1 MFGRRLVAIF
11 CGLVAILKYQ
21 YRVKIIFHKNFGFVF
36 IDTFLSFW
44 GINFFFK
51 NLAYVGDKEY
61 KNNKK
66 K

>member
-21 YRVKIIFHKNFGFVF
+21 YRVKIIFHKIFEFVF